1 MQFVPANTKESSML
15 RSPAP
20 FLVTL
25 SAVIISTL
33 LIVLTMAFLVVPY
46 SIGGHPG
53 EARSG
58 GASVAKFHPT

>member
-1 MQFVPANTKESSML
+1 MRFVPANMKESSML

-25 SAVIISTL
+25 SAVMLSTL
-33 LIVLTMAFLVVPY
+33 LTVLTLTFLVVPY

-53 EARSG
+53 EPKSSG
-58 GASVAKFHPT
+58 VSVAKFHPT

>member
-1 MQFVPANTKESSML
+1 ML

-25 SAVIISTL
+25 SAVVLSTL
-33 LIVLTMAFLVVPY
+33 LTVLTVAFLVVPY

-53 EARSG
+53 EPKSSG
-58 GASVAKFHPT
+58 VSVAKFHPT